1 MELIEKYES
10 SLRGAFSG
18 TLGYFSPD
26 GNFDF
31 NVLIRSIFYDEQEFK
46 ISFQTGGASVY
57 DSNPE
62 KEYEECMLKAKA
74 MLLALG
80 IE

>member
-1 MELIEKYES
+1 MVI
-10 SLRGAFSG
+10 
-18 TLGYFSPD
+18 SPD

-46 ISFQTGGASVY
+46 ISFQTGGAIVY